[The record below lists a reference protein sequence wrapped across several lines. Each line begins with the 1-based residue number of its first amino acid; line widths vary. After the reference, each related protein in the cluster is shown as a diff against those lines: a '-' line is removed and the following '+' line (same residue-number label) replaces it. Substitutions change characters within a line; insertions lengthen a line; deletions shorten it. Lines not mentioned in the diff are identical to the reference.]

1 MKARLTNLGIE
12 ISAGIED
19 AAPPSPAPDA
29 DQVRPRRSYVYAHL
43 DSKGKIFYIG
53 KAT

>member
-29 DQVRPRRSYVYAHL
+29 DQVPPRRSYVYAHL